1 MNAGIINAIL
11 VANVIDYSLCK
22 FNIII
27 TGGPITRGLRVTHC
41 NIHTSIESLNIEAVK
56 IIIYSFQN
64 ISLLI
69 SSNVT
74 EGAHT
79 ST

>member
-1 MNAGIINAIL
+1 MNAKIINAIFA
-11 VANVIDYSLCK
+11 ANVIEYSLCK

-41 NIHTSIESLNIEAVK
+41 NIYTPIKRFNLEVGKIKTFENDMSSI
-56 IIIYSFQN
+56 F
-64 ISLLI
+64 
-69 SSNVT
+69 SNVIHS
-74 EGAHT
+74 AHT